1 MALVAGVARVAEQEN
16 RSFIRWVVLDW
27 NQPASALYAKIGAD
41 FLNEWRTVLLAD
53 ESLKKLTKDMEIAGT

>member
-1 MALVAGVARVAEQEN
+1 MAN
-16 RSFIRWVVLDW
+16 RGFIRWVVLDW
-27 NQPASALYAKIGAD
+27 NQPAIALYAKIGAN